1 MPNPFVLTSEESLLW
16 ESIRPQFRT
25 ALGEKNV
32 AMTDAFAKSAKD
44 NIAKLDTKNDY
55 GKQLPLLV
63 LFLKAYPEYIEST
76 LPALYKHACK
86 HNRVRHFLDKVHEHS
101 PQILAKVLFNQDLTV
116 NHILSTCSALG
127 CAPEV
132 FFCSLQSPGAQAFIP
147 ESFDFSE
154 SSPA

>member
-63 LFLKAYPEYIEST
+63 LFLTGRPSSRST
-76 LPALYKHACK
+76 TSCS
-86 HNRVRHFLDKVHEHS
+86 RS
-101 PQILAKVLFNQDLTV
+101 SSLF
-116 NHILSTCSALG
+116 
-127 CAPEV
+127 
-132 FFCSLQSPGAQAFIP
+132 SLR
-147 ESFDFSE
+147 
-154 SSPA
+154 